1 MSLNNTY
8 IHTCFVVSVVV
19 KIVDVKLISIMPYF
33 VIIHTFAVN
42 VRLNLK
48 IDSLHVASLRVALE
62 ALLVSMQVC
71 EFAEPSWSQ
80 FGASC

>member
-48 IDSLHVASLRVALE
+48 IDSLHVASLCVALE